1 MIPSLHFS
9 GTENYIQIKKKNF
22 RFSFLISKWKII
34 LDFKKKTFTEIP
46 PNSIKQG
53 QYVYLVIKQTMYNI
67 L

>member
-1 MIPSLHFS
+1 MSKF
-9 GTENYIQIKKKNF
+9 KKKKHF

-34 LDFKKKTFTEIP
+34 LDFNKETFTEIP

-53 QYVYLVIKQTMYNI
+53 QYVYLVIKQIMYNI

>member
-9 GTENYIQIKKKNF
+9 GTENYIQIKKTF

-34 LDFKKKTFTEIP
+34 LDFNKKTFTETP

-53 QYVYLVIKQTMYNI
+53 QYFYLVIKQILCNI